1 MTDAQQEQDA
11 APQAGAR
18 FAWTR
23 RHTLTVVVICAALIL
38 DTIDISIMNVA
49 LPPIKSELGFT
60 EAGLSWVVNGYL
72 VTFGGFLLLCG
83 RIGDILGHRRMLIAG
98 LVLFAASSLAA
109 GLAPNAETLIVMRAV
124 QGCGAA
130 LISPMTLALLARIFP
145 EGPRAKA
152 IAAWGMA
159 AGLSGILGLVL
170 GGLLTIGPGWRWIFL
185 INVPISALVIAGV
198 LLWIARD
205 HRPARRTQRF
215 DLTGAVLSTAGVT
228 LLTIGIVQSSQTG
241 WTSPTTLLPLIVGL
255 ALLAAFT
262 LHEARAKDPLL
273 PFTLLKIP
281 NVAGANV
288 TQALVGGGMFAILYI
303 ATLYQQEVLHYN
315 PLQTG
320 LGSRDPR
327 AATSS
332 TSSAR
337 PSSSASAWP

>member
-83 RIGDILGHRRMLIAG
+83 RIGD
-98 LVLFAASSLAA
+98 
-109 GLAPNAETLIVMRAV
+109 
-124 QGCGAA
+124 
-130 LISPMTLALLARIFP
+130 
-145 EGPRAKA
+145 
-152 IAAWGMA
+152 
-159 AGLSGILGLVL
+159 ILGLVL

-288 TQALVGGGMFAILYI
+288 TQALVGGGMFAMLYI

-327 AATSS
+327 AATSP

-337 PSSSASAWP
+337 PSSSASAWL